1 MSPKRLL
8 HRYFGNRE
16 LITKA
21 PGSGWLGQRLHDPE
35 IWNLRRNSVAGGVS
49 LGFFLAFIPLPIQ
62 MLIAAPIALMLRVNL
77 PVTLASIWITN
88 PITFAPMLL
97 FAYKVGTWLTAT
109 DGTVMAA
116 GFNPSIAGA
125 RDAFGE
131 IWLPLSVGCLV
142 CGLSAAAIGNVAV
155 RWTWRAYSSYRWR
168 QRRKARVY
176 ANAVRSLKGPI

>member
-116 GFNPSIAGA
+116 GIQPIHRRSPRRVW
-125 RDAFGE
+125 RDLAAPVGRLLGL
-131 IWLPLSVGCLV
+131 WLERG
-142 CGLSAAAIGNVAV
+142 
-155 RWTWRAYSSYRWR
+155 RHR
-168 QRRKARVY
+168 QRRRALDVARVL
-176 ANAVRSLKGPI
+176 VLSLASETQSSRLR